1 MRAASS
7 LVGIIAKKVLF
18 SHLSP
23 IAISEN
29 CIAPPRCVPMCGRHI
44 ALYSPK
50 PASRHLTISQN
61 VLPLVT
67 TIAVVDVVN
76 PARGLPLAM
85 TASNALRSSTR
96 LGAVSGTARCRP

>member
-67 TIAVVDVVN
+67 N
-76 PARGLPLAM
+76 RRPSSS
-85 TASNALRSSTR
+85 TASAQISLKMDSKR
-96 LGAVSGTARCRP
+96 LGS